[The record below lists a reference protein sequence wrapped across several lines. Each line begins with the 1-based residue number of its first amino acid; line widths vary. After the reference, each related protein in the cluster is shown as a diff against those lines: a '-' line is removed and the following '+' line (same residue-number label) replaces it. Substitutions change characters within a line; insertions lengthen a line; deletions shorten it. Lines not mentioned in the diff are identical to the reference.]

1 MFARKKTKDREKRT
15 TKLRADSTSQNSLHK
30 LEDDRDITDEMVSA
44 TQELR
49 SLSSTELTGRVEQV
63 LKDRNIDQKKI
74 DTMLDKMDDE
84 RKRLILTQHLKT
96 DVSCT
101 KKAPAMMIDQLLEVL
116 DSDNVLDRK
125 KDIVTLKVILAGEGV
140 RYLSEFARN
149 GNKRSDENGLQ
160 LICRLFGVILQ
171 QLGACQEDTNE
182 SRELLSLLMEVV
194 RCIRTIINTYPG
206 LELVLQRESRVVG
219 RLIEGVC
226 AINKR
231 RAKEGEE
238 TEVARVLRAEIVK
251 ILASLGMVNQ
261 ESTKNIKM
269 EMSGAQKMM
278 KELTLL
284 AARNKQPRFKPIL
297 DCLRFC
303 RDSDVDHVYRILII
317 VNLLIHS
324 SDHDLSEEQS
334 WQVRMALRSELM
346 RDGFG
351 KYIPNIVL
359 LSKTDERI
367 REVYSAFTSIQDDDF
382 NELVSRFET
391 LRGEYETL
399 GGCFELLVSTSA
411 NTAVEPVL
419 LSILQH
425 FMLIPEDVSIR
436 LSYFRLI
443 ENCVSEIV
451 LHKNGVDPDF
461 DSQFRFE
468 TPVNEIIDQ
477 LQDAEFSRKLEQA
490 VQAKQEAVAKQMQY
504 WQKLDEFRKEATLLR
519 KHIANPNEPI
529 PPATTCTIQQP
540 VDQAI
545 PSTSR
550 LLAVEA
556 GSNSSSLPP
565 ITGGPSAPPPP
576 PPPGPR
582 MAPPPPQP
590 PPPGPPP
597 PPPPPP
603 NILRSGTG
611 PPGPPPPPLVSGSL
625 QGPAQPAIPDFLSAK
640 KKRVVDVPMRKFPWT
655 GSAINPRSL
664 DRDCFWATTSE
675 DCLANDSL
683 LEQLKEKF
691 ATSKAGAKSND
702 VPKNAKPAKKVKQAQ
717 IVKDEKILQA
727 LAILQGSVKLSHKQ
741 WRKGL
746 LKIDDSLLSA
756 NTLQQLRSA
765 LPPLD
770 VIKKLSEVQPSSLDE
785 MPEGEQFLA
794 SLASIR
800 ALPLRL
806 DLIIFKL
813 RFQEI
818 LNDLKPGIS
827 SVMEACD
834 EIRRSRGF
842 KTFLELV
849 LLFGNFM
856 GQSSKTYK
864 DTFAFEMNVLTKLM
878 DTKDVDNK
886 FTLLHYMVDSMRK
899 YDAKNSRFTQEDF
912 YHCVAAA
919 RVNGEEVEKCVAALR
934 QDVNKLQNS
943 LKTYQKQ
950 CDDDAFVEVM
960 SPFLVKAQTELE
972 IIETMHNKMKSDWTK
987 FAKYYAF
994 DLKKYPMEQ
1003 FFMDMKTFKEQYEG
1017 VYRELEMER
1026 LRTEKENEDSKAK
1039 KRRAASPA
1047 KNQPARV
1054 GLAASRLQTAI
1065 DSPGV
1070 LDELDKMMAVGGLA
1084 KLLQGPRTPRSMP
1097 AGRTKTG
1104 RAALQRQRSRGADF
1118 LLREALEED
1127 SGKSSSG
1134 RAPFSILPPA
1144 PEKVRIR
1151 RKGAPTI
1158 EVALRPSE
1166 TSPSHKENNGMSP
1179 TTEELLA
1186 RLQQHTT
1193 KVVARREQAD
1203 PGHGVACSKIPS
1215 STRKVW
1221 VSNNKPEK
1229 RSSDQEYILK
1239 LKDLLERGNHST
1251 AQNKHTQHNL
1261 RIASF
1266 IYKNSPR
1273 GEKRQLLQA
1282 ESVLQRQF
1290 EKNRRYMHS
1299 TYYTSHALINV
1310 FLWQ

>member
-1 MFARKKTKDREKRT
+1 MSSAEDVSSSDDLTITSSESQSTQQPEETSDAQTSQKSSSSKEQETLPEQTPSKAAPKSPRLMRLDAASTWHPGVERTLAEDFGLRRSPKESPTRWTDVFSSKRIRKKIHKHFG
-15 TKLRADSTSQNSLHK
+15 DSRV
-30 LEDDRDITDEMVSA
+30 EDDRNCTDEMVFAS
-44 TQELR
+44 QELR
-49 SLSSTELTGRVEQV
+49 SLSSTELNGRVEQV
-63 LKDRNIDQKKI
+63 LKDRNIDQKTI
-74 DTMLDKMDDE
+74 DQMLNNMGDE
-84 RKRLILTQHLKT
+84 RKRLILTQHIKT

-101 KKAPAMMIDQLLEVL
+101 KKTPSMMIDQLIDVL
-116 DSDNVLDRK
+116 DSESVLNRR
-125 KDIVTLKVILAGEGV
+125 KDITTLKVVLSGEGV
-140 RYLSEFARN
+140 RYLSEFAKN
-149 GNKRSDENGLQ
+149 GNERSDENGLQ
-160 LICRLFGVILQ
+160 LICRLFGVILEE
-171 QLGACQEDTNE
+171 LRNAQEDTVE
-182 SRELLSLLMEVV
+182 SRELLLILMEVV

-206 LELVLQRESRVVG
+206 LELVLERDSRVVG
-219 RLIEGVC
+219 RLIEGLC

-238 TEVARVLRAEIVK
+238 TEAARALRAEIVK

-261 ESTKNIKM
+261 ESTKNIQM
-269 EMSGAQKMM
+269 EMTGAQKMV

-284 AARNKQPRFKPIL
+284 AAKNKQPRFKPIL

-303 RDSDVDHVYRILII
+303 KDSDVDHVYRILII

-324 SDHDLSEEQS
+324 SDRELNEEQS

-351 KYIPNIVL
+351 KYIPNIVV

-367 REVYSAFTSIQDDDF
+367 REVYSAYTSIQDDDF

-399 GGCFELLVSTSA
+399 AGCYELLASTTA

-419 LSILQH
+419 LSIMQH
-425 FMLIPEDVSIR
+425 FMLIPEDVSVR
-436 LSYFRLI
+436 LSYFHLI
-443 ENCVSEIV
+443 ESCVNEIV

-461 DSQFRFE
+461 DSQFHFE
-468 TPVNEIIDQ
+468 TPVSEIIEQ
-477 LQDAEFSRKLEQA
+477 LQDAEFSRKLEQT

-504 WQKLDEFRKEATLLR
+504 WQKLDEFRKEAALLR
-519 KHIANPNEPI
+519 KHIANPSEPI
-529 PPATTCTIQQP
+529 PPATVCTLQQP
-540 VDQAI
+540 VEQAV

-550 LLAVEA
+550 LPPAEA
-556 GSNSSSLPP
+556 GPATNGLPP
-565 ITGGPSAPPPP
+565 ITGGPPPPP
-576 PPPGPR
+576 PPPGAR
-582 MAPPPPQP
+582 AAG
-590 PPPGPPP
+590 GPPP

-603 NILRSGTG
+603 PGFG
-611 PPGPPPPPLVSGSL
+611 GPPPPPPPPNLLRSGA
-625 QGPAQPAIPDFLSAK
+625 GPPPPPPPGLGGPPRPPAEPAIPDFLPAK
-640 KKRVVDVPMRKFPWT
+640 KKRTVDVPMRKFPWT

-664 DRDCFWATTSE
+664 HRDCFWATTSE
-675 DCLANDSL
+675 DSLANDSL

-691 ATSKAGAKSND
+691 STSKPG
-702 VPKNAKPAKKVKQAQ
+702 PKGGDTLKTMKPAKKVKQPQ

-746 LKIDDSLLSA
+746 LKVDDSLLSA
-756 NTLQQLRSA
+756 NTLQQLRTA

-770 VIKKLSEVQPSSLDE
+770 VIKKLSEAEPSMLEE

-794 SLASIR
+794 SLASIK

-899 YDAKNSRFTQEDF
+899 FDAKNARFAQEDF
-912 YHCVAAA
+912 YHCIAAS
-919 RVNGEEVEKCVAALR
+919 RVNGDELEKGVAALR
-934 QDVNKLQNS
+934 QNVTKLDNC

-950 CDDDAFVEVM
+950 CDDDAFIEVM
-960 SPFLVKAQTELE
+960 APFLAKAQAELD
-972 IIETMHNKMKSDWTK
+972 ITETMHNKMKSDWASFT
-987 FAKYYAF
+987 KYYAF
-994 DLKKYPMEQ
+994 DAKKYPMEQ
-1003 FFMDMKTFKEQYEG
+1003 FFTDMKTFKEQYEG

-1026 LRTEKENEDSKAK
+1026 LRAEKESEESKSKK
-1039 KRRAASPA
+1039 KRATAAA
-1047 KNQPARV
+1047 KSQPARV
-1054 GLAASRLQTAI
+1054 GLAASRLQTAV

-1084 KLLQGPRTPRSMP
+1084 KLLQGSRTPRSMP

-1104 RAALQRQRSRGADF
+1104 MTV
-1118 LLREALEED
+1118 
-1127 SGKSSSG
+1127 
-1134 RAPFSILPPA
+1134 I
-1144 PEKVRIR
+1144 
-1151 RKGAPTI
+1151 T
-1158 EVALRPSE
+1158 
-1166 TSPSHKENNGMSP
+1166 
-1179 TTEELLA
+1179 
-1186 RLQQHTT
+1186 
-1193 KVVARREQAD
+1193 
-1203 PGHGVACSKIPS
+1203 C
-1215 STRKVW
+1215 
-1221 VSNNKPEK
+1221 
-1229 RSSDQEYILK
+1229 
-1239 LKDLLERGNHST
+1239 
-1251 AQNKHTQHNL
+1251 
-1261 RIASF
+1261 
-1266 IYKNSPR
+1266 
-1273 GEKRQLLQA
+1273 
-1282 ESVLQRQF
+1282 SVLFCMPVSTSKGESQI
-1290 EKNRRYMHS
+1290 NR
-1299 TYYTSHALINV
+1299 IV
-1310 FLWQ
+1310 FDRNCGTMND